1 MKKKNEFTEGEY
13 LENSNFS
20 EPCVTPLRSI
30 NRDLKTPRLL
40 GHITRRKVLF
50 LELSEKGE
58 LR

>member
-30 NRDLKTPRLL
+30 NRNLKTRVF
-40 GHITRRKVLF
+40 GGI
-50 LELSEKGE
+50 
-58 LR
+58 

>member
-30 NRDLKTPRLL
+30 NRDLKTASF
-40 GHITRRKVLF
+40 GAYNKT
-50 LELSEKGE
+50 
-58 LR
+58 